1 MRDDVLII
9 GAGPAGLAAAWE
21 LGRIGIGF
29 RLIDRADRIA
39 SSWRSRH
46 DQLRLNTH
54 RIFSHQP
61 GRRMPRRLGA
71 YPTRDDYIAYLE
83 DYVDWSGLPVEF
95 GYNATRIDAIPPDG
109 WRIASNRGDLLAR
122 HVVVATGSDR
132 LPWMPAWPGME
143 RFRGTIVHAGAFR
156 HARHYIGKRVLLVG
170 AGNSGVD
177 IGNHLSAVDIAPS
190 WVSIRNGPTIAPQY
204 AFGVPMHPLLAS
216 LRWLPIAVQ
225 DFNVALAS
233 RLALGDLTRYGIPR
247 PPKGALTRQIEDG
260 VTLAVDCGFVAALK
274 AGRFTAVPP
283 IESFT
288 PESVRL
294 TDGRRIE
301 PDAVICATGYRLGL
315 EPLVGHLGVLD
326 QAGRPRWLADRGSP
340 THPGLWFFGQNSST
354 YGNMNIRRSEARRL
368 AKAIRSELD
377 RRERRAPTAVAMRPT
392 GGDDP

>member
-29 RLIDRADRIA
+29 RLIDRSDRIA
-39 SSWRSRH
+39 SSWRGRH

-61 GRRMPRRLGA
+61 GRRIPRRLGA

-83 DYVDWSGLPVEF
+83 DYVDWSGLEIEF
-95 GYNATRIDAIPPDG
+95 GHDATRIDADHPDG
-109 WRIASNRGDLLAR
+109 WRVTSNRGQLRAR

-132 LPWMPAWPGME
+132 LPWTPAWPGSE
-143 RFRGTIVHAGAFR
+143 RFRGTIIHAGEFR
-156 HARHYIGKRVLLVG
+156 QARDYVGQRVLLVG

-177 IGNHLSAVDIAPS
+177 IGNHLSAVDIGPS

-204 AFGVPMHPLLAS
+204 AFGMPTHPLLVS

-225 DFNVALAS
+225 DFNVALMS
-233 RLALGDLTRYGIPR
+233 RLALGDLTRHGIPR
-247 PPKGALTRQIEDG
+247 PPKGPLTRQIEDG
-260 VTLAVDCGFVAALK
+260 VTLAVDYGFAAALK

-283 IESFT
+283 IESFA

-294 TDGRRIE
+294 TDGRIIE
-301 PDAVICATGYRLGL
+301 PDSVICATGYRLGL

-326 QAGRPRWLADRGSP
+326 ETGRPRWFADRGSSA
-340 THPGLWFFGQNSST
+340 HPGLWFFGQNSST

-368 AKAIRSELD
+368 AKAIRSGLEHA
-377 RRERRAPTAVAMRPT
+377 ERPAPEVTVTRPV
-392 GGDDP
+392 GGEDP